1 MPVREEGTKNGWN
14 QGWRARA
21 AKGEAT
27 RPRAANKVKLQ
38 EGRERPVWRLQ
49 ARGYRPPH
57 GREHLEALWQRT
69 GSDREEKTSLKCV
82 CLRARRNVHGV
93 GKMDDPGK

>member
-1 MPVREEGTKNGWN
+1 MREEGTKNGRN

-21 AKGEAT
+21 AKGGAA

-38 EGRERPVWRLQ
+38 KGRERPVWRLQ
-49 ARGYRPPH
+49 ARGYRLPH
-57 GREHLEALWQRT
+57 GRGRLEALWQRT

-82 CLRARRNVHGV
+82 CLHARRNVLDV
-93 GKMDDPGK
+93 GKTDDTGK